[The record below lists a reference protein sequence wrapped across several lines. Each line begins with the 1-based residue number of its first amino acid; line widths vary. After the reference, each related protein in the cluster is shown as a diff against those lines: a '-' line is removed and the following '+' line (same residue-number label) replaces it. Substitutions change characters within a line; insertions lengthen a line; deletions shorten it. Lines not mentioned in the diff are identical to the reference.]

1 MSFTLYGDL
10 GSGAFSAE
18 AALAEAG
25 APYNF
30 ELVSLEKGEQK
41 QPAFLAIN
49 PSGKMPALR
58 LPEGEIITESAA
70 ILLTLA
76 DHFPQARLL
85 PPQASN
91 DRALAYRWL
100 AFMAGEIYPIVEIV
114 DYPERF
120 MPPGGDAKALRT
132 IARDRIR
139 ERIAIIERM
148 IKGPFLLAGGFSILD
163 IYAAMFTRWS
173 LEPDWKLA
181 HIPNVEVRTMSAR
194 IAHEQA
200 LFSSGDRRI
209 APVIEAAARL
219 RGDRQPLSSRGS
231 ARSLGTLDE
240 RQSRREDRHRC
251 CDRRRRWSMTLASNL
266 FLRFDEFH
274 TGVALPCRCALSD
287 RHRLSI

>member
-1 MSFTLYGDL
+1 MSYTLYGDL

-25 APYNF
+25 APYSF
-30 ELVSLEKGEQK
+30 ELVSLEKNEQK
-41 QPAFLAIN
+41 EPAFLAIN

-58 LPEGEIITESAA
+58 LSEGEIVTESAA

-91 DRALAYRWL
+91 GRALAYRWL

-120 MPPGGDAKALRT
+120 MPPGGDADALRK

-139 ERIAIIERM
+139 ARILIIERM
-148 IKGPFLLAGGFSILD
+148 IDGPFLLPHGFSILD

-173 LEPDWKLA
+173 LEPAWKLA
-181 HIPNVEVRTMSAR
+181 HIPRLM
-194 IAHEQA
+194 A
-200 LFSSGDRRI
+200 LAEAVSQRAAI
-209 APVIEAAARL
+209 APVW
-219 RGDRQPLSSRGS
+219 Q
-231 ARSLGTLDE
+231 
-240 RQSRREDRHRC
+240 RH
-251 CDRRRRWSMTLASNL
+251 
-266 FLRFDEFH
+266 F
-274 TGVALPCRCALSD
+274 GK
-287 RHRLSI
+287 

>member
-25 APYNF
+25 APYTF
-30 ELVSLEKGEQK
+30 ELVSLDKKEQK

-49 PSGKMPALR
+49 PSGKIPALR
-58 LPEGEIITESAA
+58 LAEGEIITESAA

-120 MPPGGDAKALRT
+120 TPDGGDAGALRK

-139 ERIAIIERM
+139 ARILIIERM

-181 HIPNVEVRTMSAR
+181 NLPRLM
-194 IAHEQA
+194 A
-200 LFSSGDRRI
+200 LADAVSQRPAI
-209 APVIEAAARL
+209 APVWQRHFN
-219 RGDRQPLSSRGS
+219 GD
-231 ARSLGTLDE
+231 
-240 RQSRREDRHRC
+240 
-251 CDRRRRWSMTLASNL
+251 
-266 FLRFDEFH
+266 
-274 TGVALPCRCALSD
+274 
-287 RHRLSI
+287 

>member
-25 APYNF
+25 APYRF
-30 ELVSLEKGEQK
+30 ELVSLEKNEQK

-91 DRALAYRWL
+91 DRAKAYRWL

-120 MPPGGDAKALRT
+120 VAVEAEALRAKARE
-132 IARDRIR
+132 RIR
-139 ERIAIIERM
+139 ERILIIERM
-148 IKGPFLLAGGFSILD
+148 IQGPFLLAHGFSILD

-173 LEPDWKLA
+173 LAPDWKLA
-181 HIPNVEVRTMSAR
+181 NLPKLMELADAVSQRPA
-194 IAHEQA
+194 
-200 LFSSGDRRI
+200 I
-209 APVIEAAARL
+209 APVWQRHF
-219 RGDRQPLSSRGS
+219 DR
-231 ARSLGTLDE
+231 A
-240 RQSRREDRHRC
+240 
-251 CDRRRRWSMTLASNL
+251 
-266 FLRFDEFH
+266 
-274 TGVALPCRCALSD
+274 
-287 RHRLSI
+287 

>member
-25 APYNF
+25 APYRF
-30 ELVSLEKGEQK
+30 ELVSLDKNEQK

-70 ILLTLA
+70 ILLTLD

-91 DRALAYRWL
+91 DRAKAYRWL

-120 MPPGGDAKALRT
+120 VAVEAEALRAKARE
-132 IARDRIR
+132 RIR
-139 ERIAIIERM
+139 ERILIIERM
-148 IKGPFLLAGGFSILD
+148 IEGPFLLAHGFSILD

-181 HIPNVEVRTMSAR
+181 NLPKLMELADAVSQRPA
-194 IAHEQA
+194 
-200 LFSSGDRRI
+200 I
-209 APVIEAAARL
+209 APVWRRHFE
-219 RGDRQPLSSRGS
+219 
-231 ARSLGTLDE
+231 RS
-240 RQSRREDRHRC
+240 
-251 CDRRRRWSMTLASNL
+251 
-266 FLRFDEFH
+266 
-274 TGVALPCRCALSD
+274 
-287 RHRLSI
+287 

>member
-1 MSFTLYGDL
+1 MSYTLYGDL

-25 APYNF
+25 APYRF
-30 ELVSLEKGEQK
+30 ELVSLEKNEQK

-58 LPEGEIITESAA
+58 LPEGEIVTESAA

-85 PPQASN
+85 PPQAGSG
-91 DRALAYRWL
+91 RAQAYRWL

-120 MPPGGDAKALRT
+120 VPAGAEALRAK
-132 IARDRIR
+132 ARDRIR
-139 ERIAIIERM
+139 ERLLVIERM
-148 IKGPFLLAGGFSILD
+148 IQGPFLLAHGFSILD

-181 HIPNVEVRTMSAR
+181 NIPRLMKLAEAVSQRPA
-194 IAHEQA
+194 
-200 LFSSGDRRI
+200 I
-209 APVIEAAARL
+209 APVWR
-219 RGDRQPLSSRGS
+219 RHFDRQ
-231 ARSLGTLDE
+231 
-240 RQSRREDRHRC
+240 
-251 CDRRRRWSMTLASNL
+251 
-266 FLRFDEFH
+266 
-274 TGVALPCRCALSD
+274 
-287 RHRLSI
+287 

>member
-25 APYNF
+25 APYRF
-30 ELVSLEKGEQK
+30 ELVSLDKNEQK

-58 LPEGEIITESAA
+58 LPEGDIVTESAA

-91 DRALAYRWL
+91 DRAKAYRWL

-120 MPPGGDAKALRT
+120 VAVEAEALRAKARE
-132 IARDRIR
+132 RIR
-139 ERIAIIERM
+139 ERILIIERM
-148 IKGPFLLAGGFSILD
+148 IQGPFLLAHGFSILD

-173 LEPDWKLA
+173 LAPDWKLA
-181 HIPNVEVRTMSAR
+181 NLPKLMELADAVSQRPA
-194 IAHEQA
+194 
-200 LFSSGDRRI
+200 I
-209 APVIEAAARL
+209 APVWQRHF
-219 RGDRQPLSSRGS
+219 DR
-231 ARSLGTLDE
+231 A
-240 RQSRREDRHRC
+240 
-251 CDRRRRWSMTLASNL
+251 
-266 FLRFDEFH
+266 
-274 TGVALPCRCALSD
+274 
-287 RHRLSI
+287 

>member
-25 APYNF
+25 APYTF

-58 LPEGEIITESAA
+58 LAEGEIITESAA

-91 DRALAYRWL
+91 DRAQAYRWL
-100 AFMAGEIYPIVEIV
+100 AFMASEIYPIVEIV
-114 DYPERF
+114 DYPDRF
-120 MPPGGDAKALRT
+120 MPEGGEAGALRK

-139 ERIAIIERM
+139 ERILIVERM
-148 IKGPFLLAGGFSILD
+148 VKGPFLLAGGFSILD

-181 HIPNVEVRTMSAR
+181 HIPRLM
-194 IAHEQA
+194 A
-200 LFSSGDRRI
+200 LAEAVSQRPAI
-209 APVIEAAARL
+209 APVWQRHF
-219 RGDRQPLSSRGS
+219 
-231 ARSLGTLDE
+231 
-240 RQSRREDRHRC
+240 RE
-251 CDRRRRWSMTLASNL
+251 
-266 FLRFDEFH
+266 
-274 TGVALPCRCALSD
+274 
-287 RHRLSI
+287 

>member
-25 APYNF
+25 APYRF
-30 ELVSLEKGEQK
+30 ELVSLEKNEQK

-120 MPPGGDAKALRT
+120 MPDGGDAGAVRK

-148 IKGPFLLAGGFSILD
+148 IRGPFLLAGGFSILD

-181 HIPNVEVRTMSAR
+181 HIPKLTALADAVSQRPA
-194 IAHEQA
+194 IALVWQ
-200 LFSSGDRRI
+200 
-209 APVIEAAARL
+209 
-219 RGDRQPLSSRGS
+219 
-231 ARSLGTLDE
+231 
-240 RQSRREDRHRC
+240 RHFRN
-251 CDRRRRWSMTLASNL
+251 A
-266 FLRFDEFH
+266 
-274 TGVALPCRCALSD
+274 
-287 RHRLSI
+287 

>member
-25 APYNF
+25 APYRF

-120 MPPGGDAKALRT
+120 MPESGDAGAVRK

-139 ERIAIIERM
+139 ERILIIERM
-148 IKGPFLLAGGFSILD
+148 IRGPFLLAQGFSILD

-173 LEPDWKLA
+173 LETDWKLA
-181 HIPNVEVRTMSAR
+181 HIPKLM
-194 IAHEQA
+194 A
-200 LFSSGDRRI
+200 LADAVSQRPAV
-209 APVIEAAARL
+209 APVW
-219 RGDRQPLSSRGS
+219 Q
-231 ARSLGTLDE
+231 
-240 RQSRREDRHRC
+240 RHFR
-251 CDRRRRWSMTLASNL
+251 N
-266 FLRFDEFH
+266 
-274 TGVALPCRCALSD
+274 
-287 RHRLSI
+287 